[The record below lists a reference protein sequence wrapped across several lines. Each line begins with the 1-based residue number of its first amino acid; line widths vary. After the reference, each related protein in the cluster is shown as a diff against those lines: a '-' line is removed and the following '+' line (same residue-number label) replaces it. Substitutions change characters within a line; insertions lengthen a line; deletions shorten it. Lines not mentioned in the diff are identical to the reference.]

1 MKNTVYSMFAQAV
14 AAYGER
20 VAIMENDR
28 KMSFNEF
35 SDLVDIIAESFPQ
48 GIKSVGIVMTRRIEM
63 IASIFAVL
71 KCGAMYIP
79 AEPNFP
85 AEIGRAHV

>member
-48 GIKSVGIVMTRRIEM
+48 GIKSVDRKSV
-63 IASIFAVL
+63 V
-71 KCGAMYIP
+71 
-79 AEPNFP
+79 
-85 AEIGRAHV
+85 